1 MAEEPLRIWESL
13 FQKALQVI
21 DSADPAVFRPERWS
35 FGGGTVLMR
44 RHRHRV
50 SKDIDIF
57 VPDPQ
62 YLGYLSPRL
71 NDTVASLT
79 SKYLEQATFLK
90 LYFEKGEVDFVV
102 SRPLTKNPTVI
113 ETLFG
118 REIRVQTSV
127 EILAKKIKYRGPEF
141 TARDI
146 FDFALVVEKE
156 PAVVAKIKPLI
167 RERRAAILTRI
178 ASSDKILRKTFAEL
192 EVLDYRRTYDECV
205 RIIKKV
211 LEKFG
216 TSGAL

>member
-1 MAEEPLRIWESL
+1 LAQDRLKIWETL

-21 DSADPAVFRPERWS
+21 DSADATVFRSESWS

-44 RHRHRV
+44 RYRHRV

-71 NDTVASLT
+71 NDTVDKLT
-79 SKYLEQATFLK
+79 SKYLEGSSFLK
-90 LYFEKGEVDFVV
+90 LYFDEGEVDFVA
-102 SRPLTKNPTVI
+102 SPLLTKNSTVV
-113 ETLFG
+113 ETLFD
-118 REIRVQTSV
+118 RQVRVETSA

-146 FDFALVVEKE
+146 FDFALVAEKE
-156 PAVVAKIKPLI
+156 PAVPAKVRPLI
-167 RERRAAILTRI
+167 RERRDAILGRI
-178 ASSDKILRKTFAEL
+178 ASSDRILRQTFAAL

-205 RIIKKV
+205 STVKKV
-211 LEKFG
+211 LDEYQ
-216 TSGAL
+216 